1 MWYDKNIQSMH
12 PYRQLL
18 ATQLNQLASGC
29 GFESRCIHLT
39 LRYRN
44 CFEQGVPWHSANYSV
59 KIRFKSMCD
68 LTKTKYIWMYAS
80 LLWKDIVQNLVFI
93 DFLFDI
99 REIWIISKV
108 FIKELMCHVAYPS
121 LGILERKTHL
131 FVVVLIVIVSG
142 CSFAS
147 FLMTLIQS
155 RPISLIFLS
164 NWTIIK

>member
-59 KIRFKSMCD
+59 KIHFKSLCD
-68 LTKTKYIWMYAS
+68 LTKTQNIFGCTHLFYEKILFKTWLSSSSCS
-80 LLWKDIVQNLVFI
+80 LYGRFELLAKF
-93 DFLFDI
+93 
-99 REIWIISKV
+99 S
-108 FIKELMCHVAYPS
+108 KELIYHVAYPS
-121 LGILERKTHL
+121 LGILERKAHL
-131 FVVVLIVIVSG
+131 FVVVL
-142 CSFAS
+142 
-147 FLMTLIQS
+147 TL
-155 RPISLIFLS
+155 
-164 NWTIIK
+164 